1 MKTEEIEKQIKK
13 YDDDLIIKFK
23 GYNNIEI
30 VKNWGDLYFDILENS
45 KHKKKNITIA
55 DLKNKLAR
63 FGSTSN
69 VMVRK
74 GNSIFPIIKILKR
87 GRYLIIEY

>member
-13 YDDDLIIKFK
+13 YDDNLIIKFK

-55 DLKNKLAR
+55 NLKKKLAS
-63 FGSTSN
+63 GVSN

-74 GNSIFPIIKILKR
+74 GNSIFPIIKISKR
-87 GRYLIIEY
+87 GKYLIIKY

>member
-13 YDDDLIIKFK
+13 YDDNLIIKFK

-55 DLKNKLAR
+55 NLKKKLAS
-63 FGSTSN
+63 GVSN